1 MNGDEALLKQHIK
14 SGRPAPLYFFWGE
27 ETYLS
32 AYYTDALAAAAVGE
46 NEMGSFNLVRI
57 DGQEEAFDRIEDAAL
72 SLPLMAEQKCVIV
85 RDFDPTAGGAKVQQR
100 LAALLEEPSESCVLI
115 FRLAQLQ
122 PDMKKSAKWRQF
134 RDAVGKHG
142 VCVEFGRKT
151 AAEAARILCSGAAR
165 RKVALSMELG
175 RTMVEQCGN
184 DLFSLLHELD
194 KLCAIAGEGGT
205 ITAELIEKAAT
216 KHLEASIYD
225 LSKAI
230 LRTNY
235 TESYTILSRLLG
247 AREKPVDI
255 LARLSGAYADLY
267 RAKVAAAAGVPAQS
281 LAADFNYKGREFVL
295 KNAARD
301 CARLSLDTLRQSLD
315 LLAAADTKL
324 KSSRCNERVA
334 LEQVIAQLIVLAKG
348 GSLA

>member
-1 MNGDEALLKQHIK
+1 MIGDEALLKQHIK
-14 SGRPAPLYFFWGE
+14 NKNPAPLYFFWGE

-32 AYYTDALAAAAVGE
+32 AYYTDALAAAAVGD

-57 DGQEEAFDRIEDAAL
+57 DGQEESFDRIEDAAL
-72 SLPLMAEQKCVIV
+72 SLPLMAEKKCVIV
-85 RDFDPTAGGAKVQQR
+85 RDFDATAGGAKVQER
-100 LAALLEEPSESCVLI
+100 LSALLEEPSEDCVLI

-122 PDMKKSAKWRQF
+122 PDMKKAAKWRQF
-134 RDAVGKHG
+134 RDAVGKNG
-142 VCVEFGRKT
+142 ICVEFSRKT
-151 AAEAARILCSGAAR
+151 AAEAARILCSGATRRHVTLTPDLAR
-165 RKVALSMELG
+165 A
-175 RTMVEQCGN
+175 MVEQCGN

-194 KLCAIAGEGGT
+194 KLCAIVGEGGT
-205 ITAELIEKAAT
+205 ITAELIQSAAT

-235 TESYTILSRLLG
+235 TDSYTILSRLLS

-255 LARLSGAYADLY
+255 LARLSGAYSDLY
-267 RAKVAAAAGVPAQS
+267 RAKTASIAGVSVQS
-281 LAADFNYKGREFVL
+281 LIPDFGYKGREFVI

-301 CARLSLDTLRQSLD
+301 CVRLSVETLRESLD
-315 LLAAADTKL
+315 LLAQTDVKL
-324 KSSRCNERVA
+324 KSSRLNERVA

-348 GSLA
+348 GKLL